1 MENNT
6 TTTAAVETAQVSAKQ
21 RTDVETIYAAHDTIQ
36 GIATDITQKM
46 EAYNYPA
53 GQRDELRE
61 AFDNLSNELARCATY
76 IVNPTSPDLDEEVN
90 RRINCGID

>member
-6 TTTAAVETAQVSAKQ
+6 TNTAAVKTAQVSAKQ
-21 RTDVETIYAAHDTIQ
+21 RTDVETIYAANDTIQ
-36 GIATDITQKM
+36 GIATNINNK
-46 EAYNYPA
+46 AVIYNYPA

-61 AFDNLSNELARCATY
+61 AFDNLSNELARLATY

>member
-6 TTTAAVETAQVSAKQ
+6 NTTAAVKTAQVSAKQ
-21 RTDVETIYAAHDTIQ
+21 RTDVETIYAANDTLQ
-36 GIATDITQKM
+36 GIATDITKKM
-46 EAYNYPA
+46 EAYNYPT

>member
-1 MENNT
+1 MENNN
-6 TTTAAVETAQVSAKQ
+6 TTAAVETAQVSAKQ
-21 RTDVETIYAAHDTIQ
+21 RTDVETIYAANDTLQ
-36 GIATDITQKM
+36 GIATDINNK
-46 EAYNYPA
+46 AAIYKYPA

-61 AFDNLSNELARCATY
+61 AFDNLSNELARLATY